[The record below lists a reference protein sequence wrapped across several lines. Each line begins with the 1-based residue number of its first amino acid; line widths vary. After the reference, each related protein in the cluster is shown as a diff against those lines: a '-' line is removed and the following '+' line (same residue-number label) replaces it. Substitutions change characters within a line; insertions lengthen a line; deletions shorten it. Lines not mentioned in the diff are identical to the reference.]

1 MGFYSIY
8 KIIKDVIRTLFGNKF
23 LKLFLIVCIVFLV
36 MTLVNN
42 SNVFASFSIPYGD
55 KNLTITDEWI
65 EKFPYY
71 AFYDLND
78 SGANLMGSY
87 ICSNSPL
94 TITPVY
100 NSSNTSQIDYYLIE
114 STDLNG
120 INSSFTTDLQFA
132 INNCDTIDLNDI
144 SSYTAY
150 VFSSNAYNFAYSN
163 YDIYT
168 NNGDLLHTSDAFT
181 PPTLNNSI
189 SELENLSFNNFSISA
204 NSFTQ
209 EMISNPD
216 EPLVMLFY
224 NRSLSNSQN
233 TDGLY
238 PIKEKYFYKES
249 IYFDRENSTDSN
261 YIFKYPIFRSGVF
274 FNIGSTYEIK
284 LAKLVYIQ
292 EYNTWGYDYF
302 ANSYTFTVSSNV
314 TQDYI
319 NQLNQQTAT
328 SSDEEQQQE
337 LQNSINQQTQSI
349 DNINN
354 AITDIT
360 VDNSSIDLPT
370 DNTTNP
376 TQSGIDNIFQTI
388 YNGFTS
394 GTPQNIVFPLP
405 YSTNNITIQPN
416 YITQMLNSS
425 ERRKNCLFSYS
436 SFLLVRDK

>member
-23 LKLFLIVCIVFLV
+23 LKLLLIVCIVSLV
-36 MTLVNN
+36 IVLVNN

-65 EKFPYY
+65 QKFPYY
-71 AFYDLND
+71 AFYNLND
-78 SGANLMGSY
+78 TSANLSGAY

-94 TITPVY
+94 TITPFY

-120 INSSFTTDLQFA
+120 IASSFSTDLQFE
-132 INNCDTIDLNDI
+132 INNCNYINLNDI
-144 SSYTAY
+144 SSYTDY
-150 VFSSNAYNFAYSN
+150 VFSSDAYNFVYSN
-163 YDIYT
+163 YNIYT

-204 NSFTQ
+204 NSFSQ
-209 EMISNPD
+209 QMISNPD

-224 NRSLSNSQN
+224 NRTLSNSQN

-261 YIFKYPIFRSGVF
+261 FIFKYPIFKTGVF

-284 LAKLVYIQ
+284 LAKRVYIQ

-302 ANSYTFTVSSNV
+302 SNSYTFTVSSNV

-328 SSDEEQQQE
+328 STDEEQQQE
-337 LQNSINQQTQSI
+337 LQNTINQQTQSI

-354 AITDIT
+354 SITNST

-370 DNTTNP
+370 DNTQDP
-376 TQSGIDNIFQTI
+376 TQSGVDNIFQII
-388 YNGFTS
+388 YNSFTS
-394 GTPQNIVFPLP
+394 GTAQDIVFPIP
-405 YSTNNITIQPN
+405 FSDNNLTIQAN
-416 YITQMLNSS
+416 YVSNMLGSS
-425 ERRKNCLFSYS
+425 SRR
-436 SFLLVRDK
+436 